1 MGGALGPDSTL
12 DSIPGAGSTTVKGKC
27 GVVILEDRD
36 DDNIG
41 KHCWAMP
48 RHLQMRAATNASN
61 ASFPSICTGH
71 KHGHKHIY
79 HLPKTFNYN
88 LFI

>member
-1 MGGALGPDSTL
+1 MGGALGLDSTL
-12 DSIPGAGSTTVKGKC
+12 DSVPGAGGVTVKGKH

-48 RHLQMRAATNASN
+48 
-61 ASFPSICTGH
+61 
-71 KHGHKHIY
+71 
-79 HLPKTFNYN
+79 
-88 LFI
+88 